1 MSSATLSAAAYS
13 IQAKL
18 SVRTTYLISH
28 LFSGLQE
35 NSGNFRIILTLED
48 TERTAGTVK
57 SWIGFRPWEN
67 KSKIKK
73 FGSVKICKT
82 MFIKQIF
89 CRKTLH
95 LFFIVFLLK
104 ENFRLPFFN
113 LRDSVWFGLSQA
125 TPIIMT
131 LD

>member
-48 TERTAGTVK
+48 TERTAGTVI

-67 KSKIKK
+67 KSKIKN

-82 MFIKQIF
+82 MFIKQIY
-89 CRKTLH
+89 CRKTL
-95 LFFIVFLLK
+95 LL
-104 ENFRLPFFN
+104 
-113 LRDSVWFGLSQA
+113 
-125 TPIIMT
+125 
-131 LD
+131 